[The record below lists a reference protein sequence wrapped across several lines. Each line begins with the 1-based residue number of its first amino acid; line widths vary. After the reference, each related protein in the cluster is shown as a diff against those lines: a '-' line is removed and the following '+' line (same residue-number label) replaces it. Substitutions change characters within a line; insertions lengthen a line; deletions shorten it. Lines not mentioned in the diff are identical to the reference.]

1 MGNEKSVEIIKG
13 AILLE
18 QKGKSF
24 YKQIADQTNSP
35 AVKEFFENMVVEEE
49 SHVQMLSEQLK
60 SLKNE
65 GELKAVDYK
74 ENPKEISESVLSSSI
89 KKEISG
95 AGYEAAA
102 ISAALMMEEKAVAYY
117 SDRAKSASDEK
128 EKKLFDWLANWEK
141 GHVKLLIEIDKELQQ
156 SVWNDNQFW
165 PY

>member
-1 MGNEKSVEIIKG
+1 MANETSIEIIKG

-24 YKQIADQTNSP
+24 YKQIADQTKSP
-35 AVKEFFENMVVEEE
+35 AVKEFFENMVVEED
-49 SHVQMLSEQLK
+49 SHVKMLSEQLK
-60 SLKNE
+60 SLKKDGKLVETAFETNS
-65 GELKAVDYK
+65 
-74 ENPKEISESVLSSSI
+74 NEISESVLSASI

-102 ISAALMMEEKAVAYY
+102 ISAALMMEEKAVKYY
-117 SDRAKSASDEK
+117 ADRAETAEDPIEK
-128 EKKLFDWLANWEK
+128 DLFKWLADWER
-141 GHVKLLIEIDKELQQ
+141 GHVKLMIEIDKELQQ

>member
-1 MGNEKSVEIIKG
+1 MATEKSMEIIKG

-24 YKQIADQTNSP
+24 YKQIADQTSSN
-35 AVKEFFENMVVEEE
+35 AVKEFFENMVVEED

-60 SLKNE
+60 SLKND
-65 GELKAVDYK
+65 GKLKAVDYR
-74 ENPKEISESVLSSSI
+74 ENTKEISEQVLSASI

-102 ISAALMMEEKAVAYY
+102 ISAALMMEEKAVQYY
-117 SDRAKSASDEK
+117 SNRANTTDDAE
-128 EKKLFDWLANWEK
+128 EKKLFTWLANREE